1 MAPCPRVHD
10 KPGLVSSTGTVEQ
23 LAAAIGIAAALF
35 VATNIDDIFI
45 LLALFSNPSFRPVHV
60 VTGQMIGMAL
70 VIALSIAGALLALV
84 VAPQYVGLLGLVPL
98 SLGIVKLVRKDKDED
113 ETATP
118 DAASGAL
125 RVLAVT
131 AITVANGSD
140 NIGVYVPVFATS
152 GRVNV
157 TIYAVTM
164 LVSTAGLCWV
174 AYALIRH
181 PRLGPPI
188 RRFAGPITPFVLI
201 GLGIYILIESRAF
214 QVLGS

>member
-1 MAPCPRVHD
+1 M
-10 KPGLVSSTGTVEQ
+10 SSIGTVEQ

-60 VTGQMIGMAL
+60 LTGQIIGMAL

-98 SLGIVKLVRKDKDED
+98 SLGIVKLVRKDKDDD
-113 ETATP
+113 EKATP

-152 GRVNV
+152 GRVSV

-164 LVSTAGLCWV
+164 LVSTAGLCWI

>member
-1 MAPCPRVHD
+1 
-10 KPGLVSSTGTVEQ
+10 VSSTGTVEQ
-23 LAAAIGIAAALF
+23 LGAAIGIAAVLF

-45 LLALFSNPSFRPVHV
+45 LLALFSNPSFRTAHV
-60 VTGQMIGMAL
+60 VAGQLIGMAL

-98 SLGIVKLVRKDKDED
+98 ALGIVKLVRKDKDED
-113 ETATP
+113 DTATP

-157 TIYAVTM
+157 AIYAVTM

-174 AYALIRH
+174 AHALIKH

-214 QVLGS
+214 EVLGS